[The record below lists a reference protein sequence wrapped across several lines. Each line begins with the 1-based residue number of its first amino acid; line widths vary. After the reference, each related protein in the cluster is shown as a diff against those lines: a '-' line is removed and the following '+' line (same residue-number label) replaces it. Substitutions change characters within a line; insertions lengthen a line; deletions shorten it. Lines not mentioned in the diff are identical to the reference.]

1 MEIVAHRGAH
11 EKLPENTLAAFQQA
25 AVMGADM
32 VEMDVRLTRDHVPVI
47 CHYYALPDR
56 LGLPG
61 CVFEYTLSKMRQAE
75 EKLQATDS
83 TGSVAILRE
92 VLESLTGRVGLEIE
106 VKGPEPECV
115 EIISATLLDYR
126 RFWDTMEL
134 TSYEPALLLALSERC
149 PGLASDLLYPPSE
162 PWKTL
167 DIVAYE
173 AKHLGR
179 LARARAVHLHHT
191 QLSEQ
196 VVAGLAAAGLETHVW
211 GANDENALQQCRN
224 LGLKRACT
232 DQLSMALGWRSRA
245 AAETSAAPE

>member
-1 MEIVAHRGAH
+1 MILEIVAHRGAH

-32 VEMDVRLTRDHVPVI
+32 VE
-47 CHYYALPDR
+47 
-56 LGLPG
+56 
-61 CVFEYTLSKMRQAE
+61 
-75 EKLQATDS
+75 
-83 TGSVAILRE
+83 
-92 VLESLTGRVGLEIE
+92 
-106 VKGPEPECV
+106 
-115 EIISATLLDYR
+115 
-126 RFWDTMEL
+126 
-134 TSYEPALLLALSERC
+134 LALSERC

-224 LGLKRACT
+224 LGQKRACT
-232 DQLSMALGWRSRA
+232 DQLSLALGWRSRA
-245 AAETSAAPE
+245 AAEASAAPE